1 MTVTRGLYSKGK
13 YVCVVYPVVQLCLI
27 LCNMDCSPPGS
38 SVHGISQARIL
49 EQVVIPYSRALP
61 NPGIKPASL
70 VFLHWQV
77 GSLPLYHLLF
87 LQKRN

>member
-1 MTVTRGLYSKGK
+1 M
-13 YVCVVYPVVQLCLI
+13 CVVYTVVQLCLI
-27 LCNMDCSPPGS
+27 LCNPMDCSPPGS

-70 VFLHWQV
+70 VSPALAGGFFTTISSPVSSEKELI
-77 GSLPLYHLLF
+77 
-87 LQKRN
+87 